1 MRKLSRGYSWYSNC
15 IQIFFVFCS
24 KYEYIYS
31 YIYTYIV
38 CLFTC
43 YPNKTLFRGFMS
55 SLFKKLQLGFSLAS
69 FWVTCNVPHSSL
81 SLCTAGWFRF
91 RCRALKDIPPI
102 SFSPFL
108 RFACNNSNCEISMPL
123 AGHKVRQS
131 HKSCH
136 VVATRWKLLA
146 ATACSL
152 LPPLWLPPT
161 FIVTF
166 TLRSSSCVTHTADSP
181 PMSSHSSKKARIMPH
196 WNSHNATSQA
206 NYDKNYSNNNS
217 NKNCATYMK
226 TISIKICAS
235 FLTGK
240 SDEAVEQAEE
250 ELVDNDERKQFVC
263 PSDAW
268 LIFYKHKLLFSSL
281 HKFDIACEKK
291 ERRRKRVKIERERV
305 IAICLHIII
314 IGHAV
319 WEQSD
324 FFI

>member
-31 YIYTYIV
+31 YIYIHILYAFLHATLTKLYLEV
-38 CLFTC
+38 SWVRFSRSCNLDFLWHPFGSVATC
-43 YPNKTLFRGFMS
+43 
-55 SLFKKLQLGFSLAS
+55 
-69 FWVTCNVPHSSL
+69 HIHL

-166 TLRSSSCVTHTADSP
+166 TLRSSSCVTHTADS
-181 PMSSHSSKKARIMPH
+181 SHSSKKARIMPH

-217 NKNCATYMK
+217 NKSCATYMK

>member
-24 KYEYIYS
+24 KYKYEYIYS

-43 YPNKTLFRGFMS
+43 YPNKTLFRGFIS

-69 FWVTCNVPHSSL
+69 FWVSCNVPHSSL
-81 SLCTAGWFRF
+81 SLH
-91 RCRALKDIPPI
+91 CRLI
-102 SFSPFL
+102 SISLQGFEGHSPHLFLSLSPFRL
-108 RFACNNSNCEISMPL
+108 QQQQLWNINAASWTQSASKSQKLSRCCNTL
-123 AGHKVRQS
+123 KAAGSYSLQP
-131 HKSCH
+131 
-136 VVATRWKLLA
+136 A
-146 ATACSL
+146 AS
-152 LPPLWLPPT
+152 PWFPYT

-217 NKNCATYMK
+217 NKSCATYMK

-268 LIFYKHKLLFSSL
+268 LIFYKHKLLFL
-281 HKFDIACEKK
+281 LCIN
-291 ERRRKRVKIERERV
+291 
-305 IAICLHIII
+305 LT
-314 IGHAV
+314 
-319 WEQSD
+319 
-324 FFI
+324 